1 MLFAYEKKDVWHV
14 LLEDGAYQTFPAK
27 DKERLEKLAGTY
39 EKKIF
44 HDLKRHI
51 HTLDKTGLTL
61 QGPCYDIAIAE
72 ALLDEYLTD
81 SSLKGLAKKYI
92 SPDIPPEALEQRP
105 AFAIKKIWDAMQKE
119 FQGTKLKECF
129 YMECALVPFVAQ
141 MEKVGARLHLPTFK
155 VLSQK
160 LLDGIKEEK
169 TPSFHKALSSFI
181 EPYLTFLQKDRIYPT
196 FLQVPT
202 GEAGTVSGRFSC
214 INPNL
219 QQVPKALDFFTSHEG
234 PPLSLRSCFIPEDG
248 CQWGKIDYSHAEVRI
263 LAHYA
268 QGPKAEDFRQKYRQ
282 DPSFDFYSALTTGS
296 ISRSV
301 AKKSLLSIL
310 YGISKDSLK
319 KELGLSLQEIAQIF
333 FAIEKELPFLPSLM
347 YLVQKRLKEKGY
359 IESLAGRRHR
369 LHPSR
374 KPFSF
379 FNRLLQGTCADV
391 FKKSLLWAHRE
402 GLFEVLTPHVIV
414 HDEVDIS
421 VPMTQE
427 GKEAFERLQYI
438 MEHTDLCVPMKVTA
452 KLGKNWG
459 ECE

>member
-14 LLEDGAYQTFPAK
+14 LHEDGAYQTFPTR
-27 DKERLEKLAGTY
+27 DKEKLKKLVVVY
-39 EKKIF
+39 EKKVF
-44 HDLKRHI
+44 HDLKRHVHKI
-51 HTLDKTGLTL
+51 GSCGFKL
-61 QGPCYDIAIAE
+61 QSPCYDIAIAE

-81 SSLKGLAKKYI
+81 SSLKALAKKYI

-119 FQGTKLKECF
+119 FQGTRLKECF
-129 YMECALVPFVAQ
+129 YMECSLVPFVAQ
-141 MEKVGARLHLPTFK
+141 MEKAGARLHLPTFK
-155 VLSQK
+155 SLSQTV
-160 LLDGIKEEK
+160 LDGIKKEK
-169 TPSFHKALSSFI
+169 SPAFHKALSSFI
-181 EPYLTFLQKDRIYPT
+181 EPYLAFLQKDRLHPT

-219 QQVPKALDFFTSHEG
+219 QQVPKKLDFFTRHEG

-248 CQWGKIDYSHAEVRI
+248 CLWGKIDYSHAEIRV

-268 QGPKAEDFRQKYRQ
+268 QGPKAGAFRQKYRQ
-282 DPSFDFYSALTTGS
+282 DPSFDLYAALATESIPRSA
-296 ISRSV
+296 
-301 AKKSLLSIL
+301 AKKALLSIL
-310 YGISKDSLK
+310 YGMGKDSLQK
-319 KELGLSLQEIAQIF
+319 DLGLSLQEMAHLF
-333 FAIEKELPFLPSLM
+333 FAIEEALPFLPSFM
-347 YLVQKRLKEKGY
+347 HLVQKKIKEKGY
-359 IESLAGRRHR
+359 LESLSGRRHR

-379 FNRLLQGTCADV
+379 FNRLLQGTCADL

-402 GLFEVLTPHVIV
+402 GLFEVLTPHIIV
-414 HDEVDIS
+414 HDEVDVS
-421 VPMTQE
+421 VPRTTE

-438 MEHTDLCVPMKVTA
+438 MEHTDLSVPMKVTA
-452 KLGKNWG
+452 TLGGTWG